1 MKKHMLMVAMAFAM
15 STQAATTQP
24 ERVASTQ
31 LKPIPAQTQAA
42 LWASRLLGR
51 YHYKA
56 TPLDDAMSEKI
67 FDKYFESLDGEGS
80 SRKGRRVA
88 LGNCRLSELES

>member
-1 MKKHMLMVAMAFAM
+1 MKKHMFMVALAFAM

-24 ERVASTQ
+24 ERVAATQ

-67 FDKYFESLDGEGS
+67 FDK
-80 SRKGRRVA
+80 
-88 LGNCRLSELES
+88 